1 MIPLRLEMRN
11 FLCYGEEVPPL
22 SLEGIHIVCL
32 SGDNGSGKSALLDA
46 MTWALWGE
54 ARGRSQEELVRHG
67 RTEMSVALDFAVG
80 GQRYRVARRYHR
92 RRSQTQCLLQV
103 SQNGSFRNLAEG
115 VRQVEAQLGRILR
128 LDYQTFVN
136 SAFLRQGRA
145 DEFTLKRPAEK
156 REVLADILGLSYFS
170 RLEDRAKGHAREKGR
185 EKERLDMEMEH
196 AAQELARLPQYQAE
210 LSEAT
215 RLLTELEASLQT
227 TTARHQEAQ
236 HRLGEVERQARRLQE
251 AETALKRAQEEAA
264 FWQGQ
269 AGEQQRQVEAH
280 QALLARASQ
289 IGEGHRS
296 LTQARQQEEELG
308 HKLLLFTEE
317 ERRRTT
323 LLSTIESAR
332 RDLEREER
340 SLSQGLAS
348 LEEKS
353 TRLPALEVSLKE
365 SQLQLEGLREQAAR
379 LSEQREG
386 AEALARQLAR
396 LEMEEGQLKKELEE
410 LKEKRHLLSQ
420 EQARCPLCG
429 SGLGEGGLQEL
440 RSHYEEEAR
449 SRADRLTAL
458 HQERTAVSQRLS
470 ALRPEVS
477 RREKALEQERA
488 QTQAKVA
495 LLGNQVAEAAA
506 AQAETATVKAAL
518 DEVVARRIRGD
529 YAPRE
534 RSELAGCESRIAA
547 SGYDQKRHQEVRR
560 QREALLSF
568 EAEQQRLEEAQ
579 RQLPAS
585 RQRLEQATQATAQKE
600 AEVAGLGAEV
610 AALRPALEALPP
622 LRQEAEAAAAEVTRL
637 GEQRDEAQRRRGGLE
652 RELARLEQQKGEQA
666 AKAAR
671 REEVG
676 KEEAVYNRLAEA
688 FGKKGVQALMVEAAL
703 PELEEEADALLKRLT
718 EGRMALRFETQDA
731 EGREILD
738 IKISD
743 ELGTRSY
750 EMYSGG
756 EAFRINFA
764 LRVAL
769 SKLLARRSG
778 SPMRLLI
785 MDEGFGT
792 QDTSGRERL
801 IEAINAVS
809 PEFDT
814 IIAITHLEEIKEL
827 FPVRIELTKTPQG
840 STIAVKM

>member
-11 FLCYGEEVPPL
+11 FLCYGEGLPPL

-54 ARGRSQEELVRHG
+54 ARGRSQEELVHHG
-67 RTEMSVALDFAVG
+67 RAEMAVELDFAVG

-92 RRSQTQCLLQV
+92 RRAQTQCLLQV
-103 SQNGSFRNLAEG
+103 AQNGSFRNLAEG
-115 VRQVEAQLGRILR
+115 VRQVEAQLGRILH

-156 REVLADILGLSYFS
+156 REVLADILGLSYFN
-170 RLEDRAKGHAREKGR
+170 RLEDRAKNHAREKGR
-185 EKERLDMEMEH
+185 EKERLEMEMEH
-196 AAQELARLPQYQAE
+196 IAQELARRPQYQAE
-210 LSEAT
+210 LDQAT

-227 TTARHQEAQ
+227 AAARHQEARR
-236 HRLGEVERQARRLQE
+236 RLAEMERQAQRLQE
-251 AETALKRAQEEAA
+251 AEATLERAQEEAT
-264 FWQGQ
+264 FWQDQ
-269 AGEQQRQVEAH
+269 AGEQQRQVEGH
-280 QALLARASQ
+280 QALLARSAQ
-289 IGEGHRS
+289 IEEGYQS
-296 LTQARQQEEELG
+296 LSHARRQEEELG
-308 HKLLLFTEE
+308 HKLLQFTEE
-317 ERRRTT
+317 ERRRTA
-323 LLSTIESAR
+323 LQAAIENAR

-340 SLSQGLAS
+340 PLSQGLAG
-348 LEEKS
+348 LEEQAA
-353 TRLPALEVSLKE
+353 RLPALEAALVE
-365 SQLQLEGLREQAAR
+365 ARARLEGLQEEAAR
-379 LSEQREG
+379 LAEQRDET
-386 AEALARQLAR
+386 EALSRQLAR
-396 LEMEEGQLKKELEE
+396 LETEDGQLKRELEE
-410 LKEKRHLLSQ
+410 LKEKRHLLVQ

-429 SGLGEGGLQEL
+429 AGLGEGGVREL

-449 SRADRLTAL
+449 SRADRLTGL

-470 ALRPEVS
+470 TLRPEVA

-488 QTQAKVA
+488 QAQGQVP
-495 LLGNQVAEAAA
+495 LLESRAAEATAARAEAA
-506 AQAETATVKAAL
+506 TTKVAL

-534 RSELAGCESRIAA
+534 RRELAECESRIAA
-547 SGYDQKRHQEVRR
+547 TGYDPQHHQEVRR
-560 QREALLSF
+560 QREALQDF
-568 EAEQQRLEEAQ
+568 EAELQRLEEAR
-579 RQLPAS
+579 RQLPTA
-585 RQRLEQATQATAQKE
+585 RQSLERATQAAAQK
-600 AEVAGLGAEV
+600 GAEV
-610 AALRPALEALPP
+610 AALRNEVAGLQPTAEALLG
-622 LRQEAEAAAAEVTRL
+622 LRQEAEAAAAEDTRL
-637 GEQRDEAQRRRGGLE
+637 GGQRDEAQRRRGGLE
-652 RELARLEQQKGEQA
+652 RELARLEQQESEQA

-671 REEVG
+671 REQTGE
-676 KEEAVYNRLAEA
+676 EEALYNRLTEA
-688 FGKKGVQALMVEAAL
+688 FGKKGVQALLVEAAL

-756 EAFRINFA
+756 ESFRINFA

-769 SKLLARRSG
+769 SRLLARRSG

-785 MDEGFGT
+785 VDEGFGT

-801 IEAINAVS
+801 IEAINAIS

-814 IIAITHLEEIKEL
+814 IIAITHLEELKEL

-840 STIAVKM
+840 STISVNM